1 MIKINQH
8 PVDFYINKLK
18 NNEYFSMP
26 GFSDAEWLAMEKTRI
41 RPDENNGLGNRTGGG
56 QLYTETIGNQLTDAM
71 RIYDDNYYK
80 MIPLGMWEEKWIYG
94 KDRMERFL
102 SENGIEPPWEF
113 YERDEV
119 TDVLASRAGIGPWIQ
134 QLRQMDVVFVSNSFV
149 RNIDYFMP
157 YKHFIEIPK
166 LDVYTEDGWLEKY
179 SRQILDYGKPA
190 VYVFAAG
197 FAAAPLISAVH
208 GKIPNSFFLDLGSIW
223 DCFVGIGNQRGWR
236 KELYDDLDKWQ
247 MWLDTVL
254 EGIDYDQ
261 ARAEEVRDIGLNRDR
276 IKGLENG

>member
-8 PVDFYINKLK
+8 PVDFYISKLK

-41 RPDENNGLGNRTGGG
+41 RPEENKGIGNRTGGG
-56 QLYTETIGNQLTDAM
+56 QLYTETIGNQLIDAM
-71 RIYDDNYYK
+71 KIYDDNYYK

-102 SENGIEPPWEF
+102 SENNIKEPWEF

-119 TDVLASRAGIGPWIQ
+119 TDVLASRGGIGPWIQ

-149 RNIDYFMP
+149 RNINYFMP
-157 YKHFIEIPK
+157 YKHFVEIPK
-166 LDVYTEDGWLEKY
+166 LDVYTEENWLEKY
-179 SRQILDYGKPA
+179 SQQILDYGKPA

-197 FAAAPLISAVH
+197 FAAAPLI
-208 GKIPNSFFLDLGSIW
+208 
-223 DCFVGIGNQRGWR
+223 
-236 KELYDDLDKWQ
+236 
-247 MWLDTVL
+247 
-254 EGIDYDQ
+254 
-261 ARAEEVRDIGLNRDR
+261 
-276 IKGLENG
+276 